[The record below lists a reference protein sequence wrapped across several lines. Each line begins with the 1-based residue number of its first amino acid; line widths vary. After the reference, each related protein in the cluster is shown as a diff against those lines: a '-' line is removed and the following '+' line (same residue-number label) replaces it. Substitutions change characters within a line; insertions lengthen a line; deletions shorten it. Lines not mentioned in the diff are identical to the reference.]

1 MPGDNKRGAGFLPQS
16 WGPCFTHTRGA
27 QSVHRWQEDEGT
39 LTWSPTRI
47 LLVRAPSGKDAWTRG
62 TVVLL
67 STPPSGPIW
76 LLSCLIRETTAKYWG
91 KSFVTILQIRFFS
104 SSSTLS
110 SSGGRRQVKQ
120 AHIRY
125 IYQLAKFLTCIYIS
139 RRFLKFIYYRKN
151 KHNSAINHQALVCS
165 GISILTM
172 TAISTGHADMPGHW
186 STWQLPWDGRLITG
200 AHWDAEETVTLLYS
214 LI

>member
-1 MPGDNKRGAGFLPQS
+1 MALPILSILSDMPGDNKRVARFLPHS
-16 WGPCFTHTRGA
+16 GGPSFTHSKEA
-27 QSVHRWQEDEGT
+27 QSVHRWQDDEGT

-125 IYQLAKFLTCIYIS
+125 IYQLARFLTCIYIL
-139 RRFLKFIYYRKN
+139 RRF
-151 KHNSAINHQALVCS
+151 
-165 GISILTM
+165 
-172 TAISTGHADMPGHW
+172 
-186 STWQLPWDGRLITG
+186 
-200 AHWDAEETVTLLYS
+200 
-214 LI
+214 